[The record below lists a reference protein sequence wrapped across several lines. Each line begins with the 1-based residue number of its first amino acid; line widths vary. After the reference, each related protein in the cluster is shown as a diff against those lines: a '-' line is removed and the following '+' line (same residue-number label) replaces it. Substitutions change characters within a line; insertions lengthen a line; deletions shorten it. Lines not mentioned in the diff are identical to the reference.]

1 MTSRRTQKA
10 AEAVREVV
18 GMAILRDLKDPRV
31 RNVTV
36 TFVEVSPDMRQAKVH
51 VSIMGTETEQNLCL
65 RGLQSAAGFLQS
77 KLAANIDMRYTPK
90 ITFVIDQGVKR
101 SIEVM
106 RILQQLR
113 PAEEVLDTDETDD
126 SETYAEEL
134 DETDDDV
141 ESDEA
146 ADDEFDDKLDDE
158 FAAADDA
165 SADVDSGE
173 HHDATGQHRT
183 AD

>member
-10 AEAVREVV
+10 AEAIREVV

-31 RNVTV
+31 RHVTV

-51 VSIMGTETEQNLCL
+51 VSIMGTETEQHLCL

-113 PAEEVLDTDETDD
+113 PADEVVGDDVTTDEVAGDEAAEDD
-126 SETYAEEL
+126 YDEAE
-134 DETDDDV
+134 DV
-141 ESDEA
+141 VSDEA
-146 ADDEFDDKLDDE
+146 AQVE
-158 FAAADDA
+158 AAQEDDA
-165 SADVDSGE
+165 E
-173 HHDATGQHRT
+173 QHDAQGQHH
-183 AD
+183 AAE

>member
-10 AEAVREVV
+10 AEAIREVV

-31 RNVTV
+31 RHVTV

-51 VSIMGTETEQNLCL
+51 VSIMGTETEQHLCL

-113 PAEEVLDTDETDD
+113 PADEVV
-126 SETYAEEL
+126 
-134 DETDDDV
+134 DDDV
-141 ESDEA
+141 TTDEVEGDEAAEDDYDEAEDVVSDEA
-146 ADDEFDDKLDDE
+146 AQVE
-158 FAAADDA
+158 AAQEDDA
-165 SADVDSGE
+165 E
-173 HHDATGQHRT
+173 QHDAKGQHH
-183 AD
+183 AAE

>member
-1 MTSRRTQKA
+1 
-10 AEAVREVV
+10 
-18 GMAILRDLKDPRV
+18 MAILRDLKDPRV
-31 RNVTV
+31 RHVTV

-51 VSIMGTETEQNLCL
+51 VSIMGTETEQHLCL

-113 PAEEVLDTDETDD
+113 PADEVVGDDVTTDEV
-126 SETYAEEL
+126 AG
-134 DETDDDV
+134 
-141 ESDEA
+141 DEA
-146 ADDEFDDKLDDE
+146 AEDDYDE
-158 FAAADDA
+158 AEDVVGDEAAQEDDA
-165 SADVDSGE
+165 E
-173 HHDATGQHRT
+173 QHDAQGQHH
-183 AD
+183 AAE

>member
-10 AEAVREVV
+10 AEAIREVV

-31 RNVTV
+31 RHVTV

-51 VSIMGTETEQNLCL
+51 VSIMGTETEQHLCL

-113 PAEEVLDTDETDD
+113 PADEVVGDDVTTDEVEGDEAAEDD
-126 SETYAEEL
+126 YDEAE
-134 DETDDDV
+134 DV
-141 ESDEA
+141 VSDEA
-146 ADDEFDDKLDDE
+146 AQVE
-158 FAAADDA
+158 AAQEDDA
-165 SADVDSGE
+165 E
-173 HHDATGQHRT
+173 QHDAQGQHH
-183 AD
+183 AAE

>member
-10 AEAVREVV
+10 AEAIREVV

-31 RNVTV
+31 RHVTV

-51 VSIMGTETEQNLCL
+51 VSIMGSETEQNLCL

-113 PAEEVLDTDETDD
+113 PAEEVVEADEMKESETGADETDD
-126 SETYAEEL
+126 NDAE
-134 DETDDDV
+134 
-141 ESDEA
+141 SHEA
-146 ADDEFDDKLDDE
+146 ADDELDDE
-158 FAAADDA
+158 LAAADDTA
-165 SADVDSGE
+165 EVDNSE
-173 HHDATGQHRT
+173 HHDATGQHHT

>member
-10 AEAVREVV
+10 AEAIREVV

-31 RNVTV
+31 RHVTV

-51 VSIMGTETEQNLCL
+51 VSIMGTETEQHLCL

-113 PAEEVLDTDETDD
+113 PADEVVGDDVTTDEV
-126 SETYAEEL
+126 AG
-134 DETDDDV
+134 
-141 ESDEA
+141 DEA
-146 ADDEFDDKLDDE
+146 AEDDYDE
-158 FAAADDA
+158 AEDVVGDEAAQEDDA
-165 SADVDSGE
+165 E
-173 HHDATGQHRT
+173 QHDAQGQHH
-183 AD
+183 AAE

>member
-10 AEAVREVV
+10 AEAIREVV

-31 RNVTV
+31 RHVTV

-51 VSIMGTETEQNLCL
+51 VSIMGTETEQHLCL

-113 PAEEVLDTDETDD
+113 PADEGVGDDVTTDEV
-126 SETYAEEL
+126 AG
-134 DETDDDV
+134 
-141 ESDEA
+141 DEA
-146 ADDEFDDKLDDE
+146 AEDDYDE
-158 FAAADDA
+158 AEDVVGDDA
-165 SADVDSGE
+165 AQVEAAQEDDAE
-173 HHDATGQHRT
+173 QHDAQGQHH
-183 AD
+183 AAE

>member
-10 AEAVREVV
+10 AEAIREVV

-31 RNVTV
+31 RHVTV

-51 VSIMGTETEQNLCL
+51 VSIMGTETEQHLCL

-113 PAEEVLDTDETDD
+113 PADEVV
-126 SETYAEEL
+126 
-134 DETDDDV
+134 DDDV
-141 ESDEA
+141 TTDEVEGDEAAEDDYDEAEDVVSDEA
-146 ADDEFDDKLDDE
+146 AQVE
-158 FAAADDA
+158 AAQEDDA
-165 SADVDSGE
+165 E
-173 HHDATGQHRT
+173 QHDAQGQHH
-183 AD
+183 AAE

>member
-1 MTSRRTQKA
+1 MSSRRTQKA
-10 AEAVREVV
+10 AEAIREVV

-31 RNVTV
+31 RHVTV

-51 VSIMGTETEQNLCL
+51 VSIMGTETEQHLCL

-113 PAEEVLDTDETDD
+113 PADEVVGDDVTTDEV
-126 SETYAEEL
+126 AG
-134 DETDDDV
+134 
-141 ESDEA
+141 DEA
-146 ADDEFDDKLDDE
+146 AEDDYDE
-158 FAAADDA
+158 AEDVVGDEAAQEDDA
-165 SADVDSGE
+165 E
-173 HHDATGQHRT
+173 QHDAQGQHH
-183 AD
+183 AAE